1 MADEHRRVDP
11 SSALHQEFARLYRIA
26 HEMRPGSADLWNGQ
40 LYTYDGGP
48 WGAFDPRTGNIRL
61 SQNLVLDHLTGST
74 SQPPSLAQA
83 QALATVFHEALH
95 ARTVGNAPNE
105 PNDLHHPNTIAL
117 NEGLTERRSANDFRA
132 FTARAGYEDLVLEN
146 HQYEGAVEAV
156 DQLISYAADSERE
169 DQLVTEALQQPVA
182 MQWDPIANEIVRNQ
196 LGDVVPQDPRHQA
209 AARAE
214 LVNAMSSP
222 PWHGIQHRPREA
234 GVLVGEDAK
243 SAINAALGRIREHY
257 QQHPDTPYPSTPPN
271 AA

>member
-1 MADEHRRVDP
+1 MRCVRA
-11 SSALHQEFARLYRIA
+11 ALTS
-26 HEMRPGSADLWNGQ
+26 G
-40 LYTYDGGP
+40 
-48 WGAFDPRTGNIRL
+48 
-61 SQNLVLDHLTGST
+61 TGSSTPTTGGRGARSIRGRET
-74 SQPPSLAQA
+74 SGCRRTWCSTTSPVPPRSRR
-83 QALATVFHEALH
+83 H

-105 PNDLHHPNTIAL
+105 PNALHHPNTIAL

-222 PWHGIQHRPREA
+222 PWHGIQHRPREGLGGNQGSILPHR
-234 GVLVGEDAK
+234 GVSRSSPASCGNRADD
-243 SAINAALGRIREHY
+243 SRG
-257 QQHPDTPYPSTPPN
+257 
-271 AA
+271 